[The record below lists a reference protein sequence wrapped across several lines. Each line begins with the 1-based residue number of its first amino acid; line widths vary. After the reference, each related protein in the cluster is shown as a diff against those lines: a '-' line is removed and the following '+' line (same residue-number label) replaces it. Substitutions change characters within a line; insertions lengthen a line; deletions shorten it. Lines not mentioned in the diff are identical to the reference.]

1 MNNKSEI
8 NIKFVTVRCVNLT
21 KIYCFLELG
30 NTRPTRERER
40 ERESES
46 ESESERGSD
55 FFETFQ
61 MVLYLQIQNKVKTYN
76 KRNSD

>member
-40 ERESES
+40 ER
-46 ESESERGSD
+46 D
-55 FFETFQ
+55 FLTFQ

>member
-21 KIYCFLELG
+21 QIYCFLELG

-40 ERESES
+40 EREHVTRKIGGLISLEPAG
-46 ESESERGSD
+46 R
-55 FFETFQ
+55 Q
-61 MVLYLQIQNKVKTYN
+61 KTRKPMMTN
-76 KRNSD
+76 DDKEVFAL